1 MFYYK
6 TSVLLC
12 NCFLFPYFYLLQRK
26 TYHQSFSSPIQTLK
40 LIPRHIS
47 AGYIMPL
54 RLRSPRHHAP
64 DSIFLPHYAPGKHT
78 SLHRYPCFAPTT
90 LSPHSRLRN
99 VLRSFAHTVSL
110 PLRSGSALTQALPC
124 SPCPPPPHS
133 PSLPIYFFSKFS
145 FPCGS
150 IRSLKSAF
158 IIGGLSVLGE
168 QVKTQTMGK
177 HSAISFSSITNT
189 PGNQSLMKMGKCSL
203 GKNITL
209 TV

>member
-110 PLRSGSALTQALPC
+110 RFAPGTLLRKRCLATLARRLHVSIPC
-124 SPCPPPPHS
+124 QFTFSQNFLFHAVAYV
-133 PSLPIYFFSKFS
+133 PSNRL
-145 FPCGS
+145 
-150 IRSLKSAF
+150 L
-158 IIGGLSVLGE
+158 L
-168 QVKTQTMGK
+168 
-177 HSAISFSSITNT
+177 
-189 PGNQSLMKMGKCSL
+189 
-203 GKNITL
+203 
-209 TV
+209 